1 MTSGKR
7 KWKGSSCVDAFGEHL
22 IWKISMGGS
31 MKYLLLSFLLLA
43 ISFPAAAQSGKELF
57 ERNCVMC
64 HGDDGSANTQLGKSL
79 GAKDLRANE
88 ARKMTDAEIYAVIEK
103 GKNQM
108 PPFGESLKKAEINSI
123 IAYVRELQKK

>member
-1 MTSGKR
+1 
-7 KWKGSSCVDAFGEHL
+7 
-22 IWKISMGGS
+22 
-31 MKYLLLSFLLLA
+31 MKCLLLSFLLLS

-64 HGDDGSANTQLGKSL
+64 HGDDGSANTQIGKSL
-79 GAKDLRANE
+79 GAKDLRTDE
-88 ARKMTDAEIYAVIEK
+88 AKKKTDAEIYAVIEK

-108 PPFGESLKKAEINSI
+108 PPFGESLKKAEINRI